1 MTSEEFLKVKLGENN
16 FTDTTGIKVRV
27 VERLLTEFA
36 QIHVNAAEKTK
47 RMYNEEDIISLLD
60 FVNDTIPDLYSRFNS
75 RELLN
80 KWLE

>member
-36 QIHVNAAEKTK
+36 QIHVNAAEKAE
-47 RMYNEEDIISLLD
+47 RMYSEEDIISLLN
-60 FVNDTIPDLYSRFNS
+60 FVNDTLPDLYSRFNS
-75 RELLN
+75 REVLN
-80 KWLE
+80 RWLE